1 MVYWNACIMKGAR
14 AAGTEWLLLA
24 SLCCCQ
30 AQSDWQGWQVA
41 AIPVYHRQTWPEPVR
56 NSVLRHLGS
65 EDSSESCNQH
75 TLLLDLIS
83 NFQTPIFSLLID
95 NTTTPYRYW
104 GNSWKPQKSWWQQ
117 LLSQLVWPQ
126 YHEAAQISCWG
137 QSAGGPHKHSA
148 LLMASSY

>member
-1 MVYWNACIMKGAR
+1 MPALWKEPGQ
-14 AAGTEWLLLA
+14 
-24 SLCCCQ
+24 Q
-30 AQSDWQGWQVA
+30 AQSGCCLPLCAAVRPSQTDRAGRWQPSLSITGRPGQSLWGTLSWG
-41 AIPVYHRQTWPEPVR
+41 IWD
-56 NSVLRHLGS
+56 LRTALS
-65 EDSSESCNQH
+65 PAFKCNQH